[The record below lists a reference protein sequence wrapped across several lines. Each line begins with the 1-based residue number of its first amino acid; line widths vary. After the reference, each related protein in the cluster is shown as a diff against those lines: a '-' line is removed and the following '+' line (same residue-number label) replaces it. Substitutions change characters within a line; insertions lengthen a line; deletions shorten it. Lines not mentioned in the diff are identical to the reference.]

1 MKAAAE
7 MDENFAGGRFYCC
20 CEIVD
25 SDLRTNHATMAGE
38 RGSPLEQSQQC
49 EKPDSEL
56 TEANRITLP
65 GQRLNN
71 LNKWLT
77 RAMSS
82 LVGAC
87 IVCPELGTR
96 MNINNLDAN

>member
-1 MKAAAE
+1 VLAVLESLNLCGMINTVKAAAE

-49 EKPDSEL
+49 ENPIAS
-56 TEANRITLP
+56 
-65 GQRLNN
+65 
-71 LNKWLT
+71 
-77 RAMSS
+77 
-82 LVGAC
+82 
-87 IVCPELGTR
+87 
-96 MNINNLDAN
+96 